1 MKKKMSMAN
10 HSIKLHSLWYLM
22 CTISI
27 VDAQSELHL
36 CQICVKVVLTIV
48 NVEVSKE
55 LLAIKH
61 RFSLCVEFY
70 WIFLLLAVI
79 GKNKFQC
86 RTDAND
92 NCIRYCDRSLCYL
105 VASVHPEII

>member
-61 RFSLCVEFY
+61 RFSLCVEFH
-70 WIFLLLAVI
+70 WIFLLLLLLAKINFNVERMQMIIVFVTAIDHYVI
-79 GKNKFQC
+79 W
-86 RTDAND
+86 
-92 NCIRYCDRSLCYL
+92 
-105 VASVHPEII
+105 